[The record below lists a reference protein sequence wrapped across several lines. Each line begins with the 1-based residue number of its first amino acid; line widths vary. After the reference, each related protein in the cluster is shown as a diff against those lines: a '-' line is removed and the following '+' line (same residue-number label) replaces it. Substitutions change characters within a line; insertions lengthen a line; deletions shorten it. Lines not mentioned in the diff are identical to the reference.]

1 MTLNWVLIVWTAAAS
16 ASFTLAAMHLLIWLK
31 NRTSWA
37 NLLFSLAALG
47 AVVTACGEL
56 WMMRAATPAEFGTAL
71 RWTHVG
77 MWVALLSLTGFVRL
91 RLRAGRIWLAWTICA
106 LRTGLLAVNFLVGA
120 NLNYLEVT
128 GLRHMRLLGQTV
140 AAGVGVPNPWMLVG
154 NLSVLLL
161 AVFIADAA
169 ISAWRRG
176 DRRLALTTGGSIL
189 FCLLSSLVQGVL
201 VFWGLIHGPFTP
213 SLFFVPAVVAMAYEL
228 SRDMLRAAQLA
239 AHLEKSEAALRRS
252 EWRYD
257 QAAEAAGIGTWE
269 WDLARDEI
277 WTTERGRALLG
288 LAPGQ
293 RLDAQ
298 SVADVIHPEDRGAVC
313 ETFMQSRDAG
323 GTYQGE
329 CRVLLPGGGV
339 RWVATRCRT
348 DADAGGHPAVVRGVS
363 FDVTERKWA
372 QERFERL
379 VERVPVGVIMIDP
392 RGRIT
397 LANRQIEADFAY
409 SHLELVGQPVGLLI
423 GGPLHAAHEFGME
436 RFSAELTDRS
446 MADGVV
452 VGRRKDGSD
461 IPVQI
466 SLNPIQ
472 TSQGP
477 EVVATIVNVTE
488 RLRAAQELAEQR
500 NELAHLSRVSTLNE
514 LSGAI
519 GHELNQ
525 PLQAI
530 LSNAQAAQ
538 WLLAA
543 QTPNLDEIREILHD
557 IVRDD
562 RRAGEV
568 IQALRTLLQER
579 RHKVRIARRQ

>member
-1 MTLNWVLIVWTAAAS
+1 MQSILVLWGIIDWP
-16 ASFTLAAMHLLIWLK
+16 LA
-31 NRTSWA
+31 
-37 NLLFSLAALG
+37 
-47 AVVTACGEL
+47 
-56 WMMRAATPAEFGTAL
+56 
-71 RWTHVG
+71 
-77 MWVALLSLTGFVRL
+77 LSPFFMV
-91 RLRAGRIWLAWTICA
+91 I
-106 LRTGLLAVNFLVGA
+106 LLAMS
-120 NLNYLEVT
+120 YEMS
-128 GLRHMRLLGQTV
+128 R
-140 AAGVGVPNPWMLVG
+140 
-154 NLSVLLL
+154 
-161 AVFIADAA
+161 AV
-169 ISAWRRG
+169 
-176 DRRLALTTGGSIL
+176 
-189 FCLLSSLVQGVL
+189 
-201 VFWGLIHGPFTP
+201 
-213 SLFFVPAVVAMAYEL
+213 
-228 SRDMLRAAQLA
+228 LRAAQLA
-239 AHLEKSEAALRRS
+239 AHLEESEAALRRS
-252 EWRYD
+252 ELRYD
-257 QAAEAAGIGTWE
+257 QAAEAAHIAAWE
-269 WDLARDEI
+269 CDLARDEI
-277 WTTERGRALLG
+277 WTTDRGRALLG
-288 LAPGQ
+288 FAPG
-293 RLDAQ
+293 RRIDAR
-298 SVADVIHPEDRGAVC
+298 SVAAVMHPEDRDAVC

-339 RWVATRCRT
+339 RWVATRCRMET
-348 DADAGGHPAVVRGVS
+348 DAGGNPVVVRGVS

-379 VERVPVGVIMIDP
+379 AERVPVGVIMIDP

-409 SHLELVGQPVGLLI
+409 SHLELVGQPVELLI
-423 GGPLHAAHEFGME
+423 GGPFQAGHEFGME
-436 RFSAELTDRS
+436 RLYAELTDRS

-452 VGRRKDGSD
+452 MGRHKDGSD

-472 TSQGP
+472 TSQGL

-488 RLRAAQELAEQR
+488 RLRAAQEIAEQR

-543 QTPNLDEIREILHD
+543 ERPNLDEIREILHD

-568 IQALRTLLQER
+568 IQALRTLLKKGDTRFESLDVNDLARDVLRLVASELLGSRVAVSVALAPDLPLIRGRRVQLQQVLLNLIINACEAMADSSRHSRALQLTTQLNGDESVLVCVTDRGPGIPPQHLER
-579 RHKVRIARRQ
+579 VFEAFYTTKTSGLGLGLSVCRGIISAHGGRLWAADHGEAGARFCFTIPGE